1 MAGDTAVYFE
11 CTNGGELREVS
22 FRPLPGASKNAA
34 IATASSIKTTTPID
48 EPRILIERGS
58 GR

>member
-34 IATASSIKTTTPID
+34 IATASSTKTTTPID

-58 GR
+58 GC